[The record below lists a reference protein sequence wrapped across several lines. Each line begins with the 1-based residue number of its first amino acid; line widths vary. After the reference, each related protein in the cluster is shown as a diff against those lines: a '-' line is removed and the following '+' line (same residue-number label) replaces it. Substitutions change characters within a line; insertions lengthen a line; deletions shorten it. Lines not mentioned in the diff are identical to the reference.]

1 MVSSIYRDGKTER
14 NTFRCVYG
22 RLQGNQELCSGDT
35 TVILR
40 CLLGIPVDIK

>member
-14 NTFRCVYG
+14 NTFR
-22 RLQGNQELCSGDT
+22 LWGNQGLCSGDT
-35 TVILR
+35 MVILR